1 MLCSSA
7 SRPSSVS
14 SCATSQVISIDN
26 RVAASVRVDKR
37 PRRGSR
43 ARSGKW
49 VLALAVLFLS
59 ALVGFAPS
67 AEAQTA
73 HFSWAITT
81 LGSGF
86 SLPNGVAVDG
96 SGNVFVA
103 DYGHNAVKEILATG
117 GYTTVNTLGS
127 GSGFSNPT
135 GVAVDGSGNVFVA
148 DQGSNAVKKILAAG
162 GYITVNTLGSG
173 FSFPAGVAVD
183 GSGNVF
189 VADTGHIAVK
199 EIVAAGGYTTVYTLG
214 SGFSSPT
221 GVAVDGSG
229 NVFVAD
235 TLNHVVEEIMT
246 RSVNFGSAAI
256 GTGTPLNMPLTFT
269 FDTAGTITAPAV
281 LTQGTTGLDFADA
294 GTGTCTTNGTTHT
307 YAAGDT
313 CTVNLTFVPQLP
325 GARNGA
331 VVLKNASGNA
341 IATAYVYGTGRG
353 PQVTFDPGTVR
364 VVNTGGVS
372 INNPFQL
379 ALDGASNMYVSNY
392 SGQNVTKIAA
402 GGGSAPA
409 PPWMRR
415 ESRQHSLQA
424 APRARVL

>member
-1 MLCSSA
+1 
-7 SRPSSVS
+7 
-14 SCATSQVISIDN
+14 
-26 RVAASVRVDKR
+26 
-37 PRRGSR
+37 
-43 ARSGKW
+43 
-49 VLALAVLFLS
+49 
-59 ALVGFAPS
+59 
-67 AEAQTA
+67 
-73 HFSWAITT
+73 
-81 LGSGF
+81 
-86 SLPNGVAVDG
+86 
-96 SGNVFVA
+96 
-103 DYGHNAVKEILATG
+103 
-117 GYTTVNTLGS
+117 
-127 GSGFSNPT
+127 
-135 GVAVDGSGNVFVA
+135 
-148 DQGSNAVKKILAAG
+148 
-162 GYITVNTLGSG
+162 
-173 FSFPAGVAVD
+173 
-183 GSGNVF
+183 
-189 VADTGHIAVK
+189 
-199 EIVAAGGYTTVYTLG
+199 
-214 SGFSSPT
+214 
-221 GVAVDGSG
+221 VDGSG